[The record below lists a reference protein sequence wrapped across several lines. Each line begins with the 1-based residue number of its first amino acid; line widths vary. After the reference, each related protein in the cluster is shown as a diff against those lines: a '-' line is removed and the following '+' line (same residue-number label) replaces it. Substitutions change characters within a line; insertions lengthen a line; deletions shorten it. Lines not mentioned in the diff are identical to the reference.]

1 MGAEV
6 HLPPPQVG
14 GEEEAAPRHHPGQ
27 GDPEAQGVLKVG
39 ADLQEEALDAGVEV
53 LLGGVG
59 PLLAPGHLPL
69 PVQGHEDRALHAHLR
84 AQGHPGPGPEPE
96 EGGRPAQWGG
106 RGGPLLQKPLL
117 EQLLHEAA
125 HGALG
130 EACGPGQVGAGEG
143 APPELVQDGPAVEPA
158 EGLDVALTLRALL
171 SSFPGLTKARAP
183 QGVKGVYWEARREGR
198 NGWES
203 R

>member
-1 MGAEV
+1 M
-6 HLPPPQVG
+6 LF
-14 GEEEAAPRHHPGQ
+14 RS
-27 GDPEAQGVLKVG
+27 
-39 ADLQEEALDAGVEV
+39 
-53 LLGGVG
+53 
-59 PLLAPGHLPL
+59 
-69 PVQGHEDRALHAHLR
+69 QGHEDRALHAHLR

-183 QGVKGVYWEARREGR
+183 PRRQGGILGSPQGREERMGEPVILEAVRTPIGKQIGR
-198 NGWES
+198 AHV
-203 R
+203 